1 MSSNESYRQ
10 NIRTQSWQTSRISPR
25 HVYFPSRRIVEAIQL
40 AYRNDVN
47 SVQVQYRFSS
57 LLQ

>member
-1 MSSNESYRQ
+1 M
-10 NIRTQSWQTSRISPR
+10 QSLQTSRISPR

-47 SVQVQYRFSS
+47 STQVQYRFSL

>member
-10 NIRTQSWQTSRISPR
+10 NIQMQSLQTSRISPR

-40 AYRNDVN
+40 ANRNDVN
-47 SVQVQYRFSS
+47 SVPIQYRFSS